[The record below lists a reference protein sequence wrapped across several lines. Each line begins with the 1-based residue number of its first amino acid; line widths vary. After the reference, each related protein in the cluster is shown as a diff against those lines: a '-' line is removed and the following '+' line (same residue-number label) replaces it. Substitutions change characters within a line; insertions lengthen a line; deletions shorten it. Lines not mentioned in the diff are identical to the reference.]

1 MQRTQPLSTQLN
13 DLVLK
18 NSHRLKRT
26 TYYVNEDFSK
36 EKLAYRKKLWEK
48 IKALRKESKL
58 AYLNYKSIVIHER
71 NDPQV

>member
-26 TYYVNEDFSK
+26 TYDVNEDFS
-36 EKLAYRKKLWEK
+36 KLAYRKKLWEK

-58 AYLNYKSIVIHER
+58 AYLNYKSIVINER

>member
-26 TYYVNEDFSK
+26 TYYVNEDFNK

-58 AYLNYKSIVIHER
+58 AYLNYKSIVINER